1 MDDPGIAQLELYLD
15 ALAGAAPASAYFEL
29 RHRVG
34 EQMLAAEFHAVDD
47 RDGLI
52 ASVRSRSPRTDVY
65 IGCAPRS
72 RRSGTRN
79 DIAQVWV
86 LWAECDGAAAAQAA
100 KTFEPRP
107 PIVIASGSGPNLHA
121 YWPLLRP
128 LTARAA
134 EVANLRLAHALGADL
149 ASYDAARILRPP
161 GTLNHKRH
169 PPTRV
174 EALRLEATIR
184 FDVTDVVAHAPEID
198 GRPIERR
205 WNGRGERD
213 LRADP
218 LLRIPPVVYIGA
230 LLGVRPRVG
239 AKVACPFHADQHP
252 SLHVYSSAARGWC
265 CFSCGRGGSIYDLAA
280 ALWGMGT
287 RGQEFRSLRRRL
299 TTHFSRELSRPAPGL
314 ER

>member
-1 MDDPGIAQLELYLD
+1 MDEPGIAQLELYLD

-52 ASVRSRSPRTDVY
+52 ASVRRRSPRTDVY

-128 LTARAA
+128 LTARAS

-149 ASYDAARILRPP
+149 ACYDAARILRPP
-161 GTLNHKRH
+161 GTVNHKRH

-205 WNGRGERD
+205 WNDRGERD

-230 LLGVRPRVG
+230 LLGVRPRAG
-239 AKVACPFHADQHP
+239 AKMACPFHADEHP

-287 RGQEFRSLRRRL
+287 RGQEFLALRRRL
-299 TTHFSRELSRPAPGL
+299 TTHFSRELSRPARGL